1 MRDEHEATATLPELT
16 GEPDPGRLTEP
27 TTGIRRKPPSSNTL
41 WQARLVLSTLEPR
54 DIWSGRLRLAI
65 RQGDTALV
73 DSLLDA
79 IYAERSTGGVAAE
92 RESQVNAPISQT
104 VVRAASTMLPPALD
118 KRRGTA

>member
-1 MRDEHEATATLPELT
+1 
-16 GEPDPGRLTEP
+16 
-27 TTGIRRKPPSSNTL
+27 
-41 WQARLVLSTLEPR
+41 
-54 DIWSGRLRLAI
+54 LRLAI